1 MSHGFDF
8 VIAIKTH
15 TLVIRYWTLIFLEIL
30 ATILLVINFSNF
42 LAEFRRNDYR
52 RAFLSFCKIFG
63 YSLILILLINYPS
76 FDHIAS
82 YVLGLTG
89 AIIVLSIDLSDLSK
103 GMKSR
108 NSGKDKL

>member
-42 LAEFRRNDYR
+42 LA
-52 RAFLSFCKIFG
+52 
-63 YSLILILLINYPS
+63 
-76 FDHIAS
+76 
-82 YVLGLTG
+82 
-89 AIIVLSIDLSDLSK
+89 
-103 GMKSR
+103 
-108 NSGKDKL
+108 